1 MSEETSRALNDTELA
16 KEARQARVRNEKDEA
31 EMNEEATTIYTS
43 NILHMP
49 KIIKKAKHRGGA
61 A

>member
-1 MSEETSRALNDTELA
+1 MNDTELA